1 MFFGL
6 IPDDVATKPVDQANK
21 AVQGALDRISP
32 LMQDVENRTG
42 GILHGLLDRLN
53 GTTIEAKVKI
63 NIPSLPKATPVN
75 PAPD

>member
-6 IPDDVATKPVDQANK
+6 IPDDIATKPVDQANK
-21 AVQGALDRISP
+21 AVQDALEKVSP
-32 LMQDVENRTG
+32 LMQDVENRAG

-53 GTTIEAKVKI
+53 GTTIAIKI